1 MKRAVELGHTTYFT
15 TNHGCSSNVL
25 EAYGLCKKYGLKLI
39 HGIEMYYAD
48 DRFIKDGRNNS
59 HIVVIGLTK
68 NAYKHIN
75 RISSEANKTGFY
87 YHPRV
92 DMELLLSLPPREIVI
107 TTACIGGR
115 LFKTENYIDEFV
127 KPLKKHFGENFMLET
142 QNHPHVKQVEWNK
155 KVIDLSRQYD
165 IPIGAYYYVGR
176 LCTSYADGVADA
188 ERFMKII
195 SGITFEYPVF
205 IDLESTSPKHIAG
218 ATEACKGFCN
228 TLEKAGY
235 YAGIYASDVSG
246 FKDRLYLH
254 ELDRFDK
261 WVARYGSQPKVCRDY
276 GIWQYSSSGMLD
288 GIAGKVD
295 LDYSYKSY
303 PEIMKRAHLNGF

>member
-1 MKRAVELGHTTYFT
+1 MKQGIDISHWNKIINYEKVASRIDFAI
-15 TNHGCSSNVL
+15 
-25 EAYGLCKKYGLKLI
+25 LKA
-39 HGIEMYYAD
+39 GGSD
-48 DRFIKDGRNNS
+48 K
-59 HIVVIGLTK
+59 
-68 NAYKHIN
+68 
-75 RISSEANKTGFY
+75 GFY
-87 YHPRV
+87 TDPTFY
-92 DMELLLSLPPREIVI
+92 
-107 TTACIGGR
+107 
-115 LFKTENYIDEFV
+115 KN
-127 KPLKKHFGENFMLET
+127 
-142 QNHPHVKQVEWNK
+142 VEQF
-155 KVIDLSRQYD
+155 RQYD

-195 SGITFEYPVF
+195 SGITFEYPVY

-254 ELDRFDK
+254 ELDRYDK